1 MSIIT
6 ISRGTLSGGK
16 MVAECLSARLGY
28 RCIDRDALVERAV
41 TRRISQ
47 QDLLTAMETPPA
59 AAGRFDHKRYI
70 RLALIQAALMEEV
83 RAGNAVYHGLAGH
96 LLLRGVPGLLRLRI
110 IAPLDYRVRM
120 AREQLKLAPDQAIA
134 HIHKTD
140 EDRRKWAQFLYG
152 VDWQDASLY
161 DFVINLERVGV
172 EQACDAIAA
181 MVSQPGFGVAPDAD
195 TRMSDLTLASRI
207 RATLALDPF
216 TSNLEVDV
224 EARAGSVCVRGS
236 LFEQARDVD
245 RVVRSIPRVA
255 SVRLEEPVEAT
266 IT

>member
-1 MSIIT
+1 
-6 ISRGTLSGGK
+6 
-16 MVAECLSARLGY
+16 
-28 RCIDRDALVERAV
+28 
-41 TRRISQ
+41 
-47 QDLLTAMETPPA
+47 
-59 AAGRFDHKRYI
+59 
-70 RLALIQAALMEEV
+70 
-83 RAGNAVYHGLAGH
+83 
-96 LLLRGVPGLLRLRI
+96 VPGLLRLRI